1 MIDIHFEGRIKN
13 RKRIVAY
20 VDDVI
25 NDLFPREFKKRNIE
39 IGVKFQTLCEDGSV
53 LGYASV
59 VDNDSYLVEIARKY
73 VDGDGVR
80 YDISARTIAEIVAH
94 ELVHVKQYIRKEL
107 ADGLSRWKGQDVPV
121 GPRGAIKIPYL
132 QQPWEQEA
140 FRRGEEYTVMFWD

>member
-39 IGVKFQTLCEDGSV
+39 IGIKFQTMCDPVDV

-59 VDNDSYLVEIARKY
+59 VDDDSYLVEIARKY
-73 VDGDGVR
+73 EINGVR
-80 YDISARTIAEIVAH
+80 YETTERDIANVIAH
-94 ELVHVKQYIRKEL
+94 ELVHVKQFIRKEL
-107 ADGLSRWKGQDVPV
+107 DDGLSRWKGQDVPI
-121 GPRGAIKIPYL
+121 GTRGAIKIPYL

-140 FRRGEEYTVMFWD
+140 FRRGNEYAVMFWD